1 MASRTRIFLLTSGS
15 FCFFIAN
22 YATNWP
28 LLHYWNVSSGV
39 FGDTRS
45 VLRSS
50 ECFKQVGL
58 LIYDMKS
65 EDLSCSGFW
74 YGQSILRL
82 LNILHLDT
90 RDTTVL
96 GVIFLLLLSFSISA
110 LIAECAPS
118 DCFALFLQVF
128 LLSTPPILL
137 LAQRANF
144 DTLILFELVVA
155 TILLG
160 KHQYTFAQII
170 LACTAIMKFY
180 TLPLLIIPYLY
191 AKSVKSRLT
200 IFLIAVA
207 TLAFVIHDL
216 LRSKV
221 YSSMGSFT
229 GQSFGIG
236 TLVGS
241 INLTST
247 LSISSKLAR
256 VSDMLIFSILLLL
269 IGALRRRRI
278 VLVRFETANLKAS
291 ASFLVFAGVLL
302 SSFLIGSVDYRLI
315 YLIFVGG
322 LLYKFGNLPNSHLM
336 ALVLLISNSLLFSYP
351 SGRSNIFGDFSVFL
365 FCAYSLHV
373 GISIVIQQQS
383 IRRFFRIKDS
393 KTLL

>member
-1 MASRTRIFLLTSGS
+1 
-15 FCFFIAN
+15 
-22 YATNWP
+22 
-28 LLHYWNVSSGV
+28 
-39 FGDTRS
+39 
-45 VLRSS
+45 
-50 ECFKQVGL
+50 
-58 LIYDMKS
+58 
-65 EDLSCSGFW
+65 
-74 YGQSILRL
+74 
-82 LNILHLDT
+82 
-90 RDTTVL
+90 
-96 GVIFLLLLSFSISA
+96 
-110 LIAECAPS
+110 
-118 DCFALFLQVF
+118 
-128 LLSTPPILL
+128 
-137 LAQRANF
+137 
-144 DTLILFELVVA
+144 
-155 TILLG
+155 
-160 KHQYTFAQII
+160 
-170 LACTAIMKFY
+170 
-180 TLPLLIIPYLY
+180 
-191 AKSVKSRLT
+191 
-200 IFLIAVA
+200 
-207 TLAFVIHDL
+207 
-216 LRSKV
+216 
-221 YSSMGSFT
+221 MGSFT